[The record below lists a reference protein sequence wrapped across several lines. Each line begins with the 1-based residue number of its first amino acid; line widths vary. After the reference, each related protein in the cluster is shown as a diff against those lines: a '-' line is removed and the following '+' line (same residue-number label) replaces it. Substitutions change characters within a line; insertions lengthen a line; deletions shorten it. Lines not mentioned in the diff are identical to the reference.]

1 MTHILTYNIMYSEK
15 LSTYYDNLY
24 SQKDYK
30 SECDL
35 IIKYSKTKDALLDI
49 GCGTMTHS
57 IILSDFF
64 KDVLSTDLSAPMIN
78 VGIKKITEKGINNV
92 TTFNGPISDIKLNT
106 PFNTIISMFNV
117 VNHIN
122 TVNNLI
128 SYFKTV
134 SNLLSKDGVFIFD
147 CWNGTACRIDPP
159 KKIMEKSI
167 SHDFHT
173 ILTKTKTETNLF
185 ESWSLMNT
193 DVNLYFESELVD
205 NFSFSLLQKLWTPD
219 VLKDICEM
227 CGLSVV
233 KIIPYFDDSIL
244 ANEKDYRLTFIC
256 EKLN

>member
-1 MTHILTYNIMYSEK
+1 MYSEK
-15 LSTYYDNLY
+15 LSTYYDDIY
-24 SQKDYK
+24 AQKDYK
-30 SECDL
+30 FECDL
-35 IIKYSKTKDALLDI
+35 ILKYSKTKDNLLDI

-92 TTFNGPISDIKLNT
+92 TTFNGPISDIKLNMSYD
-106 PFNTIISMFNV
+106 TIISMFNV

-122 TVNNLI
+122 SINDLI
-128 SYFKTV
+128 FYFKTI
-134 SNLLSKDGVFIFD
+134 SNFLSKDGVFIFD

-159 KKIMEKSI
+159 KEIMEKSI
-167 SHDFHT
+167 PHNLYT
-173 ILTKTKTETNLF
+173 LLTKTKTETNLF

-193 DVNLYFESELVD
+193 EVILYFENKLVD
-205 NFSFSLLQKLWTPD
+205 NFSFSLLQKLWTPE

-227 CGLSVV
+227 CGLSVI
-233 KIIPYFDDSIL
+233 KIIPYFDDSRL
-244 ANEKDYRLTFIC
+244 ANEKDYKITFIC

>member
-1 MTHILTYNIMYSEK
+1 MYSEK

-35 IIKYSKTKDALLDI
+35 IIKYSKTKDSLLDI

-117 VNHIN
+117 VKHIN
-122 TVNNLI
+122 TVNDLI

-147 CWNGTACRIDPP
+147 CWNGTACRIEPP
-159 KKIMEKSI
+159 KEIMEKSI

-233 KIIPYFDDSIL
+233 KIIPYFDDSLL